1 MVDMHVAPGT
11 CPDRILTLRLL
22 SSSSQIWLFLRIIWR
37 DFFFFNTNVKDPTP
51 DIQIQVSGGAW
62 EMLSYFK
69 NSPDESH
76 GQLMLKSLALESHT
90 FV

>member
-1 MVDMHVAPGT
+1 MTLWWQKSPSLFDSVSDMPGF
-11 CPDRILTLRLL
+11 CPLE
-22 SSSSQIWLFLRIIWR
+22 SSGEI
-37 DFFFFNTNVKDPTP
+37 FFFNTNVKDPTP

>member
-1 MVDMHVAPGT
+1 MTLWWQKSPSLFDSVSDMPGF
-11 CPDRILTLRLL
+11 CPLE
-22 SSSSQIWLFLRIIWR
+22 SSGEI
-37 DFFFFNTNVKDPTP
+37 FFFFNTNVKDPTP

-76 GQLMLKSLALESHT
+76 GQLMLKTLALEPHT